1 MNIITPRYDTTKR
14 QIDINYY
21 KNRSHAQGNNFQ
33 TQMSFKGSPETLIT
47 QADSKVLDVFKRYYG
62 GISDRMG
69 KKLATLVTPP
79 KPGDKIQSELQSK
92 ALKLASRYD
101 LSKGVTSIKE
111 KTLPRS
117 LAENIIFPIVTLPS
131 YFGSWVLKKVQSI
144 PGNGKI
150 ITAIRDKA
158 TSIRDSFI
166 FRVPRKIND
175 MDALTDSLKGMF
187 DKTTQLLTDF
197 ATEKGLAPKAREA
210 YIAAKKANPTGKAAK
225 ELFAKYQEAARSE
238 LLALMSKKK
247 PTAKEA
253 GIISEADSV
262 LRESLYKVSNKFFDK
277 YTGNFNT
284 AHERPLNRIVTGMI
298 PVAFLANDAYN
309 LSVLCGDKKEESAK
323 EAKIRQKQEI
333 TRVLLTAYIQL
344 LTFGAFTKQVNTIPS
359 FAPLVSGATV
369 LCSEIFARKRMHR
382 PIMFLSKEG
391 AKEYNRVH
399 KNDKKVNPNAAAS
412 IKKNDAP
419 AAYTKLADYN
429 MMQKNDSNVFASFKA
444 SNQPTEQANDTSK
457 KKETPKALINFK
469 TFKKGVGILLVGGFA
484 LSYLKN
490 STFAKNNKI
499 ISGINSNLRKGFEYI
514 KSRVY
519 DPIAFKDFEMSEKEF
534 KSLTGSLRKA
544 NCGELVSGHE
554 FIKGKYSRVKDGIIK
569 LYQGVL
575 SREQITSVIDSSI
588 TQLEEAG
595 HKLTDAQK
603 IEVTKAINAA
613 FGLEKT
619 SIAEN
624 KFGKVTRKA
633 AEIIRNKK
641 LGLTDEQTSMLS
653 EFIEKNITK
662 IPLEQREKAIR
673 VETKLKPFADMVTQP
688 FKFIGSVARFPFK
701 IATNIVNLATKRIQ
715 KKAADAVLGKA
726 QLTSFEKAVNKVVTE
741 IYGERSPKSGAISQ
755 TVFANA
761 MEKLEKVTKKF
772 RQAQSAYEA
781 AVARGA
787 SSDEVTKLK
796 EIADSE
802 GLKLKK
808 YVDSAIEKSFNGVTQ
823 SNNKNTDLAMMSKIA
838 SSTVTSAFLVADNYN
853 MVMLKSDGEDQEGAK
868 EKANERIIQR
878 LSALFYQTMLINW
891 FNGTFRNT
899 YNSSLKGMASVSGPN
914 TLATEILTRKS
925 IGMPLGRKTLEELN
939 AIDEKNEK
947 RTGFLGQYFKFMR
960 LLTGKKPLKDRLPKN
975 KQITEDTVKKSN
987 FNFSDKSQNT
997 TNLIKMFT
1005 K

>member
-1 MNIITPRYDTTKR
+1 MNIITPRYNTVTR
-14 QIDINYY
+14 PIDIK
-21 KNRSHAQGNNFQ
+21 KNKYHGQSISYQ
-33 TQMSFKGSPETLIT
+33 TQPSFKGSPETLIT
-47 QADSKVLDVFKRYYG
+47 QADSKILDVFKRYYG

-79 KPGDKIQSELQSK
+79 KAGDKIQSELQSK
-92 ALKLASRYD
+92 ALKLYSRYD
-101 LSKGVTSIKE
+101 LSKGVSSIKE

-117 LAENIIFPIVTLPS
+117 IAENIIFPFVTLPS

-144 PGNGKI
+144 PGKGKVV
-150 ITAIRDKA
+150 TAIRDKA
-158 TSIRDSFI
+158 TKIRDSFA

-175 MDALTDSLKGMF
+175 MDALTDSLRGMF
-187 DKTTQLLTDF
+187 DKTTQLITNF
-197 ATEKGLAPKAREA
+197 ATEKGFAPKAKEA
-210 YIAAKKANPTGKAAK
+210 YIAAKKADPNGKAAK
-225 ELFAKYQEAARSE
+225 ELFAKYQEAARNE
-238 LLALMSKKK
+238 LLALMSKKN
-247 PTAKEA
+247 PTGKEA
-253 GIISEADSV
+253 GIIAEADDV

-284 AHERPLNRIVTGMI
+284 AYERPLNRIVTGMI

-309 LSVLCGDKKEESAK
+309 LSVLCGDKKEESTK

-369 LCSEIFARKRMHR
+369 LCSEIFARRRMHK

-399 KNDKKVNPNAAAS
+399 KNDKKANPNAAAS

-419 AAYTKLADYN
+419 THTTKLADYDL
-429 MMQKNDSNVFASFKA
+429 MQKNDSNVFASFKA
-444 SNQPTEQANDTSK
+444 ANQPTEQANNNSK
-457 KKETPKALINFK
+457 KKDSPKALINFK
-469 TFKKGVGILLVGGFA
+469 TFKKGVAILLAGGFA
-484 LSYLKN
+484 LSFLKN

-499 ISGINSNLRKGFEYI
+499 ISGINSGIRKGFEYV
-514 KSRVY
+514 KSKVY

-575 SREQITSVIDSSI
+575 SPKQITSVIDTSI
-588 TQLEEAG
+588 SQLEDAG
-595 HKLTDAQK
+595 HKLTDAQRT
-603 IEVTKAINAA
+603 ELSKAINTA
-613 FGLEKT
+613 FSVEKA

-624 KFGKVTRKA
+624 KFDRVTRRA
-633 AEIIRNKK
+633 AEIIRDKK
-641 LGLTDEQTSMLS
+641 IGLTDEQTSTLRG
-653 EFIEKNITK
+653 FIEKNITD
-662 IPLEQREKAIR
+662 IPLAEREKAIR
-673 VETKLKPFADMVTQP
+673 VETKWKPFADMVTQP

-701 IATNIVNLATKRIQ
+701 IATNLINLATKRVE

-726 QLTSFEKAVNKVVTE
+726 QLTSFEKGVHKVVTE
-741 IYGERSPKSGAISQ
+741 IYGERSPKSGTISQ

-899 YNSSLKGMASVSGPN
+899 YNSSLKGMAAVSGPN
-914 TLATEILTRKS
+914 TIATELLTRKS
-925 IGMPLGRKTLEELN
+925 IGMPIGRKTLDELN

-975 KQITEDTVKKSN
+975 KQVAEEKVKKSN
-987 FNFSDKSQNT
+987 FNFLDKSQNT
-997 TNLIKMFT
+997 TNLIKIYT